1 MADIFSVD
9 LKGLSNLLPQDGLSW
24 IVNEL
29 VQNAWDQDVQQV
41 QLELDKMSN
50 TRNRIRI
57 AVEDDDPV
65 GFINLA
71 HSFTLFAQSYK
82 LGNAEKRGRF
92 NLGEKL
98 VIAYAIASGGSVKI
112 ESTKGGFLFNKD
124 GRKAIRKKRDAG
136 SRVEVVFRA
145 TQSQYDELVTHIG
158 TLIPPQDHTNF
169 VEVEDSIVTTL
180 TKPNLVK
187 SVTGVNLPTM
197 LANDEG
203 QLRRTRRNTTV
214 DIYEVADGDT
224 PYLYEMG
231 IPVVPSETPYHI
243 DVQQKIPLNM
253 QRDNVTPAY
262 FKAIATTVLNATAD
276 LLTKEM
282 TNQTW
287 VKEAMEDK
295 DVEAASVEAVLD
307 TKYGT
312 NRVVH
317 DPNHPESS
325 AVAVAKGFTVVYG
338 GNESRST
345 WENIRTHQPITS
357 AAIKFD
363 TTNNVEFDKD
373 GKDVSLPRDQWSMG
387 MVKLAEFCE
396 KTHMAMF
403 GKALLVSYFNDPRG
417 YAACY
422 GKGLLAATLTFNYRR
437 IGKDKCTH
445 WQTDHLEYFMDLI
458 IHEFAHRF
466 GDSHFSEEY
475 WRGATKVGA
484 KMALLLH
491 TQPELL
497 KL

>member
-29 VQNAWDQDVQQV
+29 VQNAWDQDVHEV
-41 QLELDKMSN
+41 RLELDKMSN
-50 TRNRIRI
+50 TRNRIRLAI
-57 AVEDDDPV
+57 EDDDPI

-71 HSFTLFAQSYK
+71 HSFTLFAKSHK

-112 ESTKGGFLFNKD
+112 ESTKGGFHFDKD
-124 GRKAIRKKRDAG
+124 GRTSIRKKRTSG
-136 SRVEVVFRA
+136 SRVEVIFKA
-145 TQSQYDELVTHIG
+145 TQTQYDELVSHIG
-158 TLIPPQDHTNF
+158 TLIPPQDHTEF
-169 VEVEDSIVTTL
+169 IEIEQSIKTTL
-180 TKPNLVK
+180 TKPTLIK

-197 LANDEG
+197 LANEEG
-203 QLRRTRRNTTV
+203 VLRRTRRNTTV
-214 DIYEVADGDT
+214 DLYEVTDGT

-276 LLTKEM
+276 LLTVEQI
-282 TNQTW
+282 TQTW

-295 DVEAASVEAVLD
+295 DVDAESVEAVLD

-312 NRVVH
+312 KRVVH

-325 AVAVAKGFTVVYG
+325 AVAAAKGFTVMYG

-345 WENIRTHQPITS
+345 WENIRTHRPVTS
-357 AAIKFD
+357 AGIKFD
-363 TTNNVEFDKD
+363 TTNTVSFDPD
-373 GKDVSLPRDQWSMG
+373 GIDVSLPEDQWTDG
-387 MVKLAEFCE
+387 MKSLAEFCQ
-396 KTHMAMF
+396 KTHREIF
-403 GKALLVSYFNDPRG
+403 GAELSVQFFNDRRG

-422 GKGLLAATLTFNYRR
+422 GGNSLTFNYRR
-437 IGKDKCTH
+437 IGKKKCSD
-445 WQTDHLEYFMDLI
+445 WKNDLEYFIDLI
-458 IHEFAHRF
+458 IHEFAHRY
-466 GDSHFSEEY
+466 GSSHFSEEY
-475 WRGATKVGA
+475 WRGTTKVGA
-484 KMALLLH
+484 MMALLLRSK
-491 TQPELL
+491 PELL
-497 KL
+497 G